1 MLLPSAHSTF
11 LIARFLIS
19 SEEPGNLSEPPL
31 KILLKVSVFPS
42 LQFVNK
48 SGILFDTLLYPEI
61 KSAAFPKVS
70 VVFLAWFSFVSFF
83 TGSKISDWVMIL
95 NENGSLI
102 VEPLYVPSK
111 YAKCPP
117 FVLSVE
123 LVAQSLE
130 SFGLYKLWIWEYW
143 DPFKVAVGVTFSNNL
158 PFCGISSRPVAL
170 FLNTNPASIK
180 RSPIAD
186 VAAFVLLKLNESL
199 SMTPNWVPFKKV
211 FFLKSPFVNESV
223 LIV

>member
-1 MLLPSAHSTF
+1 M
-11 LIARFLIS
+11 ARFLIS

-42 LQFVNK
+42 FQFVNK
-48 SGILFDTLLYPEI
+48 SGILLDTFLYPEI
-61 KSAAFPKVS
+61 KSEALPRLS

-83 TGSKISDWVMIL
+83 TGSKISDWVTIL
-95 NENGSLI
+95 NENGI
-102 VEPLYVPSK
+102 FTVEPLYVPSK

-123 LVAQSLE
+123 LVTQSLE
-130 SFGLYKLWIWEYW
+130 SLGLYKLWIWEYW
-143 DPFKVAVGVTFSNNL
+143 DPFKVAVGVTFRNNL
-158 PFCGISSRPVAL
+158 PFCGLSSRPVVL

-180 RSPIAD
+180 RSPIPD
-186 VAAFVLLKLNESL
+186 VAAFVLLKLNEAFSI
-199 SMTPNWVPFKKV
+199 TPNWVPFKKV